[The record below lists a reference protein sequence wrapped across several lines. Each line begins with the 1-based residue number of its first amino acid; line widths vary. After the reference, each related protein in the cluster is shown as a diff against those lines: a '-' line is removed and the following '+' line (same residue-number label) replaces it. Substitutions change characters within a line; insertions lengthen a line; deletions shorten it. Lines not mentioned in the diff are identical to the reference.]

1 MNISKSIGIHDK
13 SRQFIPG
20 GVNSPVRAFRSVGG
34 SPIYIKSGKGSHI
47 TDVDGNEYID
57 FVGSWGPHLFGH
69 NPDFISDAIRSALEH
84 GTSFGAPTESELIMA
99 ELICSLVPSIE
110 MVRMVN
116 SGTEATMSAIR
127 LARGCTG
134 KDKIIKFEG
143 CYHGHADSFLIK
155 AGSGALTFGSPTSP
169 GVPLSVAND
178 TLVADF
184 NNINTVK
191 NIIDVNRGQIAAL
204 IIEPVP
210 GNMGVI
216 LPAEGFLREIRDI
229 CSAESII
236 LIFDEVMTGFR
247 LAAGGAQELYGVRP
261 DLTTLG
267 KVIGGGLPVGAFGGR
282 RDIMEH
288 ISPSGKIYQAGTLS
302 GNPLAMAAGI
312 ASLQQIKANPGIY
325 SELEYKAAYIER
337 EMKGHLERKGLGY
350 QINRVGSMMTLFF
363 TNKAV
368 TDYNS
373 AVSSD
378 AALFASYFHKMLEQ
392 GIYLAPS
399 QYEAF
404 FVSVA
409 HSEEDI
415 EKAIK
420 AFKNSIE

>member
-1 MNISKSIGIHDK
+1 
-13 SRQFIPG
+13 
-20 GVNSPVRAFRSVGG
+20 
-34 SPIYIKSGKGSHI
+34 
-47 TDVDGNEYID
+47 
-57 FVGSWGPHLFGH
+57 
-69 NPDFISDAIRSALEH
+69 
-84 GTSFGAPTESELIMA
+84 
-99 ELICSLVPSIE
+99 
-110 MVRMVN
+110 
-116 SGTEATMSAIR
+116 MSAIR

-312 ASLQQIKANPGIY
+312 ASLRHIKANPGIY
-325 SELEYKAAYIER
+325 SELENKAAYIER
-337 EMKGHLERKGLGY
+337 EMKGHLEQKGLGY

-378 AALFASYFHKMLEQ
+378 TARFASYFHKMLER